1 MSEVKD
7 INEGQSLSRKRNR
20 LSLVWLVPLLAAVI
34 TGVLIYK
41 NTLERGPEIEITIA
55 SAEGIEAGKT
65 LVKMRSVTVG
75 RVETVRL
82 DENFSKAVLTV
93 RMEPG
98 TEPLLSEDSRFW
110 LVKPRVESA
119 GISGLDTLLSGSYL
133 QISKGSSER
142 RATSFEA
149 LDEPPA
155 LLNEAHGVT
164 LNFYSTSRKRLS
176 PGDTVVFRGFSVG
189 RVLSARLDVE
199 NGSVRY
205 GVFIADPYVKL
216 LNATTRFWITSGID
230 FSLSTEG
237 LEVSTDSVDSIL
249 RGGMAFDNLEGEF
262 ADRPLDTERDIELFG
277 SYAEAAADA
286 VRSGLLYVVQLDG
299 DLYNIR
305 QGSGVYFNSVK
316 VGEVIE
322 APWFNS
328 FRELFENT
336 APLPVLIGLN
346 IQDRSR
352 KGVEEIIAAHAFDGT
367 LCAALA
373 ASNIISG
380 NNRIQLSFAEN
391 KGRCPV
397 SSYRGLFAIAA
408 TAPVSIDDRLDA
420 ISESIAAIDLS
431 GISAD
436 LRASLQ
442 SFTGAMEAFTRS
454 NDEIERLELLPRM
467 TTAFTNFT
475 TMLTSYDKH
484 SEFYGRLEGTLNEIR
499 AVLNDLHP
507 ALMQLGQ
514 KPESLIFG
522 ADPYEVIPRQK
533 EQKDAR

>member
-1 MSEVKD
+1 MSEEKKV
-7 INEGQSLSRKRNR
+7 EGQSLTRRKRR
-20 LSLVWLVPLLAAVI
+20 ISLAWLIPVLAAVV
-34 TGVLIYK
+34 TAALLYK

-55 SAEGIEAGKT
+55 SAAGIEAGKT

-82 DENFSKAVLTV
+82 DRNFSKAVLTV

-133 QISKGSSER
+133 QISKGSSEK

-155 LLNEAHGVT
+155 LLSDAHGLT

-176 PGDTVVFRGFSVG
+176 PGDPVVYRGFSVG
-189 RVLSARLDVE
+189 SVLSAKLNVE
-199 NGSVRY
+199 DGTVLYS
-205 GVFIADPYVKL
+205 VFIADPYVKL

-230 FSLSTEG
+230 FSLTTEG
-237 LEVSTDSVDSIL
+237 LEVSAESVDSIL

-262 ADRPLDTERDIELFG
+262 ADRPLKTDTEIELFG

-286 VRSGLLYVVQLDG
+286 VRSGLLYVVLIDG

-305 QGSGVYFNSVK
+305 QGAGIYFNSVK

-322 APWFNS
+322 APWFGS
-328 FRELFENT
+328 YRELFENT
-336 APLPVLIGLN
+336 SALPVLIGLN
-346 IQDRSR
+346 IQDESR
-352 KGVEEIIAAHAFDGT
+352 AVVEKIIADRAASGT
-367 LCAALA
+367 LCASLA
-373 ASNIISG
+373 SANIISG
-380 NNRIQLSFAEN
+380 NNRINLSFAE
-391 KGRCPV
+391 KSGQCPV
-397 SSYRGLFAIAA
+397 TSYRGHFAFMA
-408 TAPVSIDDRLDA
+408 TAPVSIDDRLNA
-420 ISESIAAIDLS
+420 ISESLAQIDLS
-431 GISAD
+431 GISSD
-436 LRASLQ
+436 LRSSLQ
-442 SFTGAMEAFTRS
+442 AFTGAMEAFTRS
-454 NDEIERLELLPRM
+454 NDEIERLQLLPRM

-484 SEFYGRLEGTLNEIR
+484 SEFYGKMEGTLNEIR
-499 AVLNDLHP
+499 SVLNDLKP

-514 KPESLIFG
+514 KPQSLIFG
-522 ADPYEVIPRQK
+522 AEPNEVIPKAQG
-533 EQKDAR
+533 E